1 MRVLA
6 ILALSFVACAS
17 APKPAPPVLGNAG
30 GDPTGPHVLMA
41 TIERT
46 MCYGTCPAYKV
57 SIYRDGTVEY
67 AGDAYVK
74 TRGAATGHISP
85 DQVAELD
92 ALFAKAHYLDLAA
105 AYDHVEMTDLPSVN
119 TSYVLGDKHHAV
131 EHYTGDRSA
140 PEGLRQVEAG
150 IDRVVGIEQWIGTR
164 EERDA
169 LPHQ

>member
-6 ILALSFVACAS
+6 IFALSFVACAS

-57 SIYRDGTVEY
+57 SIYRDGAVEY

-74 TRGAATGHISP
+74 TKGAATGHISP

-92 ALFAKAHYLDLAA
+92 GLFAKAHYLDLDA
-105 AYDHVEMTDLPSVN
+105 AYTHADMTDMPSVS
-119 TSYVLGDKHHAV
+119 TSYILGDKHHAV
-131 EHYTGDRSA
+131 EHYFGDTKA
-140 PEGLRQVEAG
+140 PQELRVVEEG
-150 IDRVVGIEQWIGTR
+150 IDRVIGIEQWIGTQ

-169 LPHQ
+169 LPRD